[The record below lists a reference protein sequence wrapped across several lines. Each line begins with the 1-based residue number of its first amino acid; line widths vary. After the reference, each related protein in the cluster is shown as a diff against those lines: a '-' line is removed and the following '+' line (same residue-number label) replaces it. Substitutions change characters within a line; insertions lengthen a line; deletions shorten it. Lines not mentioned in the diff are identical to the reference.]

1 MKTTDGTKALDG
13 KVAMITGAS
22 RRIGRATALGLAKH
36 GAEIVV
42 TARKAHREI
51 ESVAEEVREIGPR
64 ATAALGDVSSESD
77 AKRMVAEAVDAHGR
91 IDILINNAAIRRAC
105 PLIEMSLDEWRE
117 INAVVL
123 DGAFLMCRSVIPI
136 MIAQGGGTIVN
147 IGGVSGHIG
156 AKERAHVATA
166 KAGLAGLTKAIA
178 VEYAE
183 RGITANCVSPG
194 KIGGKRSATSGASPE
209 MSVPILLGRQG
220 EIEEASGI
228 IVSMCMPFA
237 RFMTGQTVH
246 VSGGLYMP

>member
-1 MKTTDGTKALDG
+1 MNTTDESKALDG

-36 GAEIVV
+36 GAELVL
-42 TARKAHREI
+42 TALSARREI
-51 ESVAEEVREIGPR
+51 EGVAEEVREIGPR
-64 ATAALGDVSSESD
+64 ATAALGDVSSEDD
-77 AKRMVAEAVDAHGR
+77 ARRMVAEAVDAHGR

-178 VEYAE
+178 VEYAD